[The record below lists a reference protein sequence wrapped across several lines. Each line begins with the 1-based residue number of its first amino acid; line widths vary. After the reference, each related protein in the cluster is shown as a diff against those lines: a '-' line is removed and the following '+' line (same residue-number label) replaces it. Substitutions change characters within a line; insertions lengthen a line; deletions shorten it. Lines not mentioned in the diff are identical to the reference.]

1 MRGPRET
8 VVAVYRGHGTAIDFH
23 HDVIAL
29 DTGVQLCWKQA
40 VLLVPDQIGPAQ
52 LVSSLVQQPLAWL
65 TVAMFLAQLFNW
77 MKVLARADLSFAQPI
92 TSLSYI
98 SVCSLSAV
106 LLHEAVTAKQCLGI
120 ILILTGVWYISRSQH
135 NTVEEGNS

>member
-1 MRGPRET
+1 MKTPRINK
-8 VVAVYRGHGTAIDFH
+8 VPPAVWIGLALA
-23 HDVIAL
+23 IAL

-40 VLLVPDQIGPAQ
+40 VLLVPDQIGAAQ